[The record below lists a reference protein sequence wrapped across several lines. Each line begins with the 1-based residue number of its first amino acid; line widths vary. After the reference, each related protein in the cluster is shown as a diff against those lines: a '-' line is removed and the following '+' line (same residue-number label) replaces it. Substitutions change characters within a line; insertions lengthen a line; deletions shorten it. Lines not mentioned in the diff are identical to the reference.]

1 MAALTAALKAAN
13 AAPLAPVVVYA
24 SLCTTGSTAIRHKF
38 VPRLKILERLA
49 CVETLAMTR
58 THACAAGAAE
68 GSLGTAPRDHPQTEF
83 NTNPLPP
90 RRQHRVAQAEEEDDD
105 GARDAQAEA
114 RAALGA
120 HAFQSR
126 HRRI

>member
-38 VPRLKILERLA
+38 VPRLKILDLA
-49 CVETLAMTR
+49 CGIDTSNA
-58 THACAAGAAE
+58 THAFAAGAAE
-68 GSLGTAPRDHPQTEF
+68 GSLGAAPRTNQPQKDF
-83 NTNPLPP
+83 NTSPLPP

-120 HAFQSR
+120 HALQSS